1 MNSGFVVRP
10 ATPRDFE
17 AVERL
22 AEQALPGVFSLPA
35 DPVRL
40 SRKIESSLS
49 SLSADVSYPGEE
61 DYFFVLEDLAT
72 GEVIGCAGIQATCGY
87 RKPFYSFRHET
98 FIHASPGLN
107 ISNKIHVLALSH
119 DLGESSLLRSF
130 QVASPFLN
138 TAAAELLSLSRLLF
152 VANHPTRFSNRL
164 IAEIVGISDAA
175 GQSPFWE
182 AVGLHFYGMDYQE
195 AERLHADDDR
205 AYLAELLP
213 HYPLYVNLLPDAAQ
227 HAIGQV
233 HPGATR
239 PYEILLEQGF
249 EPERYVDVYDAGPT
263 LAAEQH
269 QIRAIRNSDLCR
281 VHVTES
287 PAVGN
292 TCLLVANL
300 SVSDFRVVLLG
311 ARTCKDGA
319 VMLSQQ
325 EANALGCKSGD
336 FVRISPVKQVAS

>member
-1 MNSGFVVRP
+1 MNVGFVVRP
-10 ATPRDFE
+10 ATSGDIE
-17 AVERL
+17 AVHQL
-22 AEQALPGVFSLPA
+22 AKHALSGVFSLPA
-35 DPVRL
+35 DRACL
-40 SRKIESSLS
+40 SRKIDS
-49 SLSADVSYPGEE
+49 SLSALSSDVNYPGEE
-61 DYFFVLEDLAT
+61 DYFFVLENTAT
-72 GEVIGCAGIQATCGY
+72 GEVVGCAGIQATCGY

-107 ISNKIHVLALSH
+107 IANKIHVLALCH

-130 QVASPFLN
+130 QVAPPFLN
-138 TAAAELLSLSRLLF
+138 TTAAELLSLSRLLF
-152 VANHPTRFSNRL
+152 VANHPARFSNRL

-175 GQSPFWE
+175 GHSPFWE

-213 HYPLYVNLLPDAAQ
+213 HYPLYVNLLPEATQ

-233 HPGATR
+233 HPDATR
-239 PYEILLEQGF
+239 PYEILLAQGF

-269 QIRAIRNSDLCR
+269 QIRSIRNSDLCR
-281 VHVTES
+281 VHITDR
-287 PAVGN
+287 PAVGS

-300 SVSDFRVVLLG
+300 SVSDFRVVLLQAG
-311 ARTCKDGA
+311 VVDQG
-319 VMLSQQ
+319 VVVLSQR
-325 EANALGCKSGD
+325 EANALGCWCGD
-336 FVRISPVKQVAS
+336 LVRICTVKQVAS

>member
-1 MNSGFVVRP
+1 MNGGFVVRP
-10 ATPRDFE
+10 AMSRDIE
-17 AVERL
+17 AVHRL

-35 DPVRL
+35 DPARL
-40 SRKIESSLS
+40 TLKIESSLAALS
-49 SLSADVSYPGEE
+49 SDMSYPCEE
-61 DYFFVLEDLAT
+61 DYFFVLENQAT
-72 GEVIGCAGIQATCGY
+72 GEVVGCAGIQATCGY

-98 FIHASPGLN
+98 FIHASRGLN
-107 ISNKIHVLALSH
+107 ISNKIHALALSH

-130 QVASPFLN
+130 QVTSPLLH
-138 TAAAELLSLSRLLF
+138 TPAAELLSLSRLLF
-152 VANHPTRFSNRL
+152 VANHPTRFSSRL

-233 HPGATR
+233 HPVATR

-269 QIRAIRNSDLCR
+269 QIRSIRNSDLR
-281 VHVTES
+281 RARITES
-287 PAVGN
+287 SAAGD
-292 TCLLVANL
+292 TCLLAANL
-300 SVSDFRVVLLG
+300 SVSDFRVVMLDAG
-311 ARTCKDGA
+311 ACEDGV
-319 VMLSQQ
+319 VMLSQH
-325 EANALGCKSGD
+325 EANALGCKDGD
-336 FVRISPVKQVAS
+336 FVRISPV

>member
-1 MNSGFVVRP
+1 MSGGFVVRP
-10 ATPRDFE
+10 ATSRDIE
-17 AVERL
+17 VVHQL
-22 AEQALPGVFSLPA
+22 ATQALPGVFSLPA
-35 DPVRL
+35 DHARL
-40 SRKIESSLS
+40 SLKIESSLS
-49 SLSADVSYPGEE
+49 ALSSDVNYPGEE
-61 DYFFVLEDLAT
+61 DYFFVLENLAT
-72 GEVIGCAGIQATCGY
+72 GEVVGCAGIQATCGY

-138 TAAAELLSLSRLLF
+138 TSAAELLSLSRLLF
-152 VANHPTRFSNRL
+152 VANHPARFSNRL

-175 GQSPFWE
+175 GHSPFWE

-195 AERLHADDDR
+195 AERLHANDDR

-249 EPERYVDVYDAGPT
+249 EAERYVDVYDAGPT

-269 QIRAIRNSDLCR
+269 QIMSIRNSDLCR
-281 VHVTES
+281 VHITDR
-287 PAVGN
+287 PAVGD

-300 SVSDFRVVLLG
+300 SVSDFRVVMLD
-311 ARTCKDGA
+311 ARAREDG
-319 VMLSQQ
+319 VVVLSQH
-325 EANALGCKSGD
+325 EANALGCRCED
-336 FVRISPVKQVAS
+336 FVRICPVKQVAS